1 MISENLLAAIA
12 KAKEM
17 TEFRLN
23 VSRNYGVYIHAKEQ
37 LENMQNAVAGKIPV
51 DELVIDIGIMA
62 VKELEA
68 SDPEYADALSLA
80 AYLFQQWFSRMP

>member
-1 MISENLLAAIA
+1 MIIEDLLTAIA

-23 VSRNYGVYIHAKEQ
+23 VNRNYGVYIHAKEQ
-37 LENMQNAVAGKIPV
+37 LENMQDAVAGKISI
-51 DELVIDIGIMA
+51 DGLVIDIGIMA

-80 AYLFQQWFSRMP
+80 AYLFKQWFSRMS